1 MSDLPFMIVLAR
13 EKSSHVPG
21 SGRNGVRMVIA
32 NKLFRVGL
40 SVLLAGL
47 LCSPLLAANEDVT
60 AKEMV
65 ERDQAEI
72 AAIKE
77 AVGGLSG
84 VAADRSTPRRAILGI
99 TATLH
104 TNEFALAAQGLDMR
118 YLPDDILP
126 EDGPKLIKQ
135 LAYVFNRHLWIDMAS
150 LSDDPDGYGNDGLPD
165 YRDLLGA
172 IETSKGEIAL
182 YLQRIPDGQGGR
194 EWKVSNATV
203 AQIPLL
209 WREFGHSDFA
219 EELSQLLPH
228 FTYADIDNWQ
238 WAYLVSF
245 LAGLLVVVSG
255 LYWFLGRLDPTAGNY
270 KITGLRRVLT
280 GPLGLFFYIVMLREF
295 MLHLGLS
302 IKAKAIFDSV
312 LLVHLSYIFLAL
324 GIIDLVAARVRR
336 RMINNDK
343 AEAVVIVR
351 PVSVVV
357 KIISVALIA
366 IMGLD
371 NAGYNVTTILAG
383 LGVGSVAV
391 ALAAQ
396 KTLENLIGAITIY
409 IARPFQ
415 PGDFCRIDGRLGVIV
430 DIGLRSTQLRTM
442 DRTVVDLPNGGL
454 SSANVENISRRD
466 SIRFLRLIAVR
477 FTTSPDQMRY
487 LLADVRKILHSH
499 SMVTRDTVSVRLYNI
514 SEYAFVLR
522 LDCRFNTTSY
532 QSYLAIAE
540 DLYLR
545 IIDAVRDSGAEFALP
560 TQRVTME
567 EPLLSDDARRDEI
580 EALVDQWREQNIL
593 PYPDWSEEYIDEIK
607 DTLEYPPAGTPD
619 NPVITGR

>member
-1 MSDLPFMIVLAR
+1 MKYGMHKNSLAHPLLTTLTTAVLAL
-13 EKSSHVPG
+13 
-21 SGRNGVRMVIA
+21 VR
-32 NKLFRVGL
+32 LGFVG
-40 SVLLAGL
+40 LLAGL
-47 LCSPLLAANEDVT
+47 LCSPLLAANKDVT
-60 AKEMV
+60 AKEMF

-77 AVGGLSG
+77 TTGDLPG

-99 TATLH
+99 TAALH
-104 TNEFALAAQGLDMR
+104 ANEFALAAQGLDMR

-135 LAYVFNRHLWIDMAS
+135 LDYVFNRHLWVDMAS

-172 IETSKGEIAL
+172 IKTSKDEIAF

-194 EWKVSNATV
+194 EWKISNATV

-238 WAYLVSF
+238 WAYLLSF
-245 LAGLLVVVSG
+245 VAGLLVVASG
-255 LYWFLGRLDPTAGNY
+255 LFWFMGRLDPTGSNY
-270 KITGLRRVLT
+270 KITGFRHLLT
-280 GPLGLFFYIVMLREF
+280 GPLGLFVYIMLLREF
-295 MLHLGLS
+295 MLDLGLS
-302 IKAKAIFDSV
+302 VKARTIFES
-312 LLVHLSYIFLAL
+312 LLLIHLAYIFLAL
-324 GIIDLVAARVRR
+324 GIIDLIAAQVRR
-336 RMINNDK
+336 RMIKNHK

-357 KIISVALIA
+357 KTISVALIA

-396 KTLENLIGAITIY
+396 KTLENLIGALTIY

-415 PGDFCRIDGRLGVIV
+415 PGDFCRIDGQLGVIE

-442 DRTVVDLPNGGL
+442 DRTVVDIPNGSL
-454 SSANVENISRRD
+454 SSTNVENFTRRD
-466 SIRFLRLIAVR
+466 GIRFLRLIAVR

-487 LLADVRKILHSH
+487 LLADVRKILHAH

-560 TQRVTME
+560 SQRVTMD
-567 EPLLSDDARRDEI
+567 EPLLSDSARRSEV
-580 EALVDQWREQNIL
+580 EALVSQWREQNTL
-593 PYPDWSEEYIDEIK
+593 PYPDWSEEYIDKIN
-607 DTLEYPPAGTPD
+607 DTLEYPPSGTPE
-619 NPVITGR
+619 NPGKITPLPTS